1 MRMRLVV
8 GFILLFFIF
17 LLSRVY
23 YLSIKSNVYYEELA
37 KQNAIKTEFLP
48 PVRGQITDRN
58 GTLLA
63 INDLGFSISI
73 KPYLSIKKSNK
84 GILDKELS
92 ELTNLF
98 PDLNASKLAE
108 IYKRN
113 DSYYNQDF
121 IKVVDFIPYDE
132 IIPHYSELNLNKT
145 IKIDPVV
152 KRKYPFGKLASHII
166 GYVGKANLQDVQENE
181 IAKLSNYT
189 GKSGIERYY
198 NDILQGEKGT
208 RVYKVNALNQEVEQ
222 LSYTPAM
229 SNDIELT
236 IDIELQSYLT
246 SLFEGNAGAAI
257 IMNVNDGSIL
267 AAGSFPEYDLNP
279 FVTGIS
285 FKDWDELSNSLDHPF
300 TNKLINGYY
309 PPGSVVKMGVGLSF
323 LNSKN
328 ISPSTQYVCNGSIEL
343 GGRFFRCWNRSGHGP
358 VDLKHAI
365 KYSCDVYFYN
375 GSLQVGIDQIS
386 ETLSRIGFGAKT
398 GVDLPSE
405 FVGTLPSKE
414 WKMQRYRQSWFQGD
428 TLNTAIGQ
436 GNFLATPMQIA
447 RYTAQIAKGAEV
459 VPHFLKSVE
468 NNNTITEDKAQDSNE
483 IFTLFEK
490 SQLPYIR
497 DAMYAVAN
505 EQGGTSYHYLRNLE
519 VKVAAKTGTAQ
530 VVGFSQADKNRVDEK
545 QLRYYTRSHA
555 WVTSY
560 APYSKPRYV
569 VTVLV
574 EHGGRTISSGVATAK
589 IYQKMI
595 ELGYFKPENK
605 ANSPKKN

>member
-386 ETLSRIGFGAKT
+386 ETLSRIGFGVKT

-447 RYTAQIAKGAEV
+447 RYTAQIAKGGEII
-459 VPHFLKSVE
+459 PHFLKSIE
-468 NNNTITEDKAQDSNE
+468 NNNTTIENQMDENKKE

-505 EQGGTSYHYLRNLE
+505 EQGGTSYRYLHNLN

-530 VVGFSQADKNRVDEK
+530 VVGFSQTDKNRVDEK
-545 QLRYYTRSHA
+545 QFEYYTRSHA
-555 WVTSY
+555 WLTSY
-560 APYSKPRYV
+560 APYSKPKYV
-569 VTVLV
+569 VTVLL
-574 EHGGRTISSGVATAK
+574 EHGGRNITSGATVAK

-595 ELGYFKPENK
+595 ELGYFK
-605 ANSPKKN
+605 

>member
-447 RYTAQIAKGAEV
+447 RYTAQIAKGGEV
-459 VPHFLKSVE
+459 IPHFLKSIE
-468 NNNTITEDKAQDSNE
+468 NNNTTIENQMDENKKE

-505 EQGGTSYHYLRNLE
+505 EQGGTSYRYLHNLD

-530 VVGFSQADKNRVDEK
+530 VVGFSQTDKNRVDEK
-545 QLRYYTRSHA
+545 QFEYYTRSHA
-555 WVTSY
+555 WLTSY
-560 APYSKPRYV
+560 SPYSKPKYV
-569 VTVLV
+569 VTVLL
-574 EHGGRTISSGVATAK
+574 EHGGRNITSGATVAK

-595 ELGYFKPENK
+595 ELGYFK
-605 ANSPKKN
+605 

>member
-447 RYTAQIAKGAEV
+447 RYTAQIAKGGEV
-459 VPHFLKSVE
+459 IPHFLKSIE
-468 NNNTITEDKAQDSNE
+468 NNNTTIENQMDENKKE

-505 EQGGTSYHYLRNLE
+505 EQGGTSYRYLHNLN

-530 VVGFSQADKNRVDEK
+530 VVGFSQTDKNRVDEK
-545 QLRYYTRSHA
+545 QFEYYTRSHA
-555 WVTSY
+555 WLTSY
-560 APYSKPRYV
+560 APYSKPKYV
-569 VTVLV
+569 VTVLL
-574 EHGGRTISSGVATAK
+574 EHGG
-589 IYQKMI
+589 
-595 ELGYFKPENK
+595 
-605 ANSPKKN
+605 

>member
-8 GFILLFFIF
+8 GFILLFFIL

-447 RYTAQIAKGAEV
+447 RYTAQIAKGGEV
-459 VPHFLKSVE
+459 IPHFLKSIE
-468 NNNTITEDKAQDSNE
+468 NNNTTIENQMDENKKE

-505 EQGGTSYHYLRNLE
+505 EQGGTSYRYLHNLN

-530 VVGFSQADKNRVDEK
+530 VVGFSQTDKNRVDEK
-545 QLRYYTRSHA
+545 QFEYYTRSHA
-555 WVTSY
+555 WLTSY
-560 APYSKPRYV
+560 APYSKPKYV
-569 VTVLV
+569 VTVLL
-574 EHGGRTISSGVATAK
+574 EHGGRNITSGATVAK

-595 ELGYFKPENK
+595 ELGYFK
-605 ANSPKKN
+605 

>member
-343 GGRFFRCWNRSGHGP
+343 GGRFFRCWNRSGHGS

-447 RYTAQIAKGAEV
+447 RYTAQIAKGGEV
-459 VPHFLKSVE
+459 IPHFLKSIE
-468 NNNTITEDKAQDSNE
+468 NNNTTIENQMDENKKE

-505 EQGGTSYHYLRNLE
+505 EQGGTSYRYLHNLD

-530 VVGFSQADKNRVDEK
+530 VVGFSQTDKNRVDEK
-545 QLRYYTRSHA
+545 QFEYYTRSHA
-555 WVTSY
+555 WLTSY
-560 APYSKPRYV
+560 APYSKPKYV
-569 VTVLV
+569 VTVLL
-574 EHGGRTISSGVATAK
+574 EHGGRNITSGATVAK

-595 ELGYFKPENK
+595 ELGYFK
-605 ANSPKKN
+605 

>member
-37 KQNAIKTEFLP
+37 KQNAIKTEFLA

-92 ELTNLF
+92 ELANLF
-98 PDLNASKLAE
+98 HDLNASKLAE

-447 RYTAQIAKGAEV
+447 RYTAQIAKGGEV
-459 VPHFLKSVE
+459 IPHFLKSIE
-468 NNNTITEDKAQDSNE
+468 NNNTTIENQMDENKKE

-505 EQGGTSYHYLRNLE
+505 EQGGTSYRYLHNLD

-530 VVGFSQADKNRVDEK
+530 VVGFSQTDKNRVDEK
-545 QLRYYTRSHA
+545 QFEYYTRSHT
-555 WVTSY
+555 WLTSY
-560 APYSKPRYV
+560 APYSKPKYV
-569 VTVLV
+569 VTVLL
-574 EHGGRTISSGVATAK
+574 EHGGRNITSGATVAK

-595 ELGYFKPENK
+595 DLGYFK
-605 ANSPKKN
+605 

>member
-37 KQNAIKTEFLP
+37 KQNAIKTEFLA

-92 ELTNLF
+92 ELENLF

-198 NDILQGEKGT
+198 NDILQGEKGI

-447 RYTAQIAKGAEV
+447 RYTAQIAKGEEV
-459 VPHFLKSVE
+459 IPHFLKKIE
-468 NNNTITEDKAQDSNE
+468 NNNTIIENQIGENKKE

-505 EQGGTSYHYLRNLE
+505 EQGGTSYRYLHNLD

-530 VVGFSQADKNRVDEK
+530 VVGFSQTDKNRVDEK
-545 QLRYYTRSHA
+545 QFEYYSRSHA

-560 APYSKPRYV
+560 APYSKPKYV
-569 VTVLV
+569 VTVLL
-574 EHGGRTISSGVATAK
+574 EHGGRNITSGATVAK

-595 ELGYFKPENK
+595 ELGYFK
-605 ANSPKKN
+605 

>member
-447 RYTAQIAKGAEV
+447 RYTAQIAKGGEV
-459 VPHFLKSVE
+459 IPHFLKSIE
-468 NNNTITEDKAQDSNE
+468 NNNTTIENQMDENKKE

-505 EQGGTSYHYLRNLE
+505 EQGGTSYRYLHNLN

-530 VVGFSQADKNRVDEK
+530 VVGFSQTDKNRVDEK
-545 QLRYYTRSHA
+545 QFEYYTRSHA
-555 WVTSY
+555 WLTSY
-560 APYSKPRYV
+560 APYSKPKYV
-569 VTVLV
+569 VTVLL
-574 EHGGRTISSGVATAK
+574 EHGGRNITSGATV
-589 IYQKMI
+589 
-595 ELGYFKPENK
+595 
-605 ANSPKKN
+605 

>member
-48 PVRGQITDRN
+48 PVRGQIADRN

-92 ELTNLF
+92 ELINLF

-279 FVTGIS
+279 FATGIS

-328 ISPSTQYVCNGSIEL
+328 ISLSTQYVCNGSIEL

-414 WKMQRYRQSWFQGD
+414 WKMQRYKQSWFQGD

-447 RYTAQIAKGAEV
+447 RYTAQIAKGGEV
-459 VPHFLKSVE
+459 IPHFLKSIE
-468 NNNTITEDKAQDSNE
+468 NNNTTIENQMDENKKE

-505 EQGGTSYHYLRNLE
+505 EQGGTSYRYLHNLD

-530 VVGFSQADKNRVDEK
+530 VVGFSQTDKNRVDEK
-545 QLRYYTRSHA
+545 QFEYYTRSHA
-555 WVTSY
+555 WLTSY
-560 APYSKPRYV
+560 APYSKPKYV
-569 VTVLV
+569 VTVLL
-574 EHGGRTISSGVATAK
+574 EHGGRNITSGATVAK

-595 ELGYFKPENK
+595 ELGYFK
-605 ANSPKKN
+605 

>member
-92 ELTNLF
+92 ELANLF

-328 ISPSTQYVCNGSIEL
+328 ISPTTQYVCNGSIEL

-436 GNFLATPMQIA
+436 GGFLATPMQIA
-447 RYTAQIAKGAEV
+447 RYTAQIAKGGEV
-459 VPHFLKSVE
+459 IPHFLKSIE
-468 NNNTITEDKAQDSNE
+468 NNNTTIENQMDENKKE

-505 EQGGTSYHYLRNLE
+505 EQGGTSYRYLHNLD

-530 VVGFSQADKNRVDEK
+530 VVGFSQTDKNRVDEK
-545 QLRYYTRSHA
+545 QFEYYTRSHA
-555 WVTSY
+555 WLTSY
-560 APYSKPRYV
+560 APYSKPKYV
-569 VTVLV
+569 VTVLL
-574 EHGGRTISSGVATAK
+574 EHGGRNITSGATVAK

-595 ELGYFKPENK
+595 ELGYFK
-605 ANSPKKN
+605 

>member
-132 IIPHYSELNLNKT
+132 IIPHYSELNLDKT

-447 RYTAQIAKGAEV
+447 RYTAQIAKGGEV
-459 VPHFLKSVE
+459 IPHFLKSIE
-468 NNNTITEDKAQDSNE
+468 NNNTTIENQMDENKKE

-505 EQGGTSYHYLRNLE
+505 EQGGTSYRYLHNLN

-530 VVGFSQADKNRVDEK
+530 VVGFSQTDKNRVDEK
-545 QLRYYTRSHA
+545 QFEYYTRSHA
-555 WVTSY
+555 WLTSY
-560 APYSKPRYV
+560 APYSKPKYV
-569 VTVLV
+569 VTVLL
-574 EHGGRTISSGVATAK
+574 EHGGRNITSGATVAK

-595 ELGYFKPENK
+595 ELGYFK
-605 ANSPKKN
+605 

>member
-1 MRMRLVV
+1 
-8 GFILLFFIF
+8 
-17 LLSRVY
+17 
-23 YLSIKSNVYYEELA
+23 
-37 KQNAIKTEFLP
+37 AIKTEFLA

-222 LSYTPAM
+222 LSYIPAK

-386 ETLSRIGFGAKT
+386 ETLSRIGFGVKT

-447 RYTAQIAKGAEV
+447 RYTAQIAKGGEV
-459 VPHFLKSVE
+459 IPHFLKSIE
-468 NNNTITEDKAQDSNE
+468 NNNTTIENQMDENKKE

-505 EQGGTSYHYLRNLE
+505 EQGGTSYRYLHNLD

-530 VVGFSQADKNRVDEK
+530 VVGFSQTDKNRVDEK
-545 QLRYYTRSHA
+545 QFEYYTRSHA
-555 WVTSY
+555 WLTSY
-560 APYSKPRYV
+560 APYSKPKYV
-569 VTVLV
+569 VTVLL
-574 EHGGRTISSGVATAK
+574 EHGGRNITSGATVAK

-595 ELGYFKPENK
+595 DLGYFK
-605 ANSPKKN
+605 

>member
-309 PPGSVVKMGVGLSF
+309 PPGSVVKMGIGLSF

-447 RYTAQIAKGAEV
+447 RYTAQIAKGGEV
-459 VPHFLKSVE
+459 IPHFLKSIE
-468 NNNTITEDKAQDSNE
+468 NNNTTIENQMDENKKE

-505 EQGGTSYHYLRNLE
+505 EQGGTSYRYLHNLD

-530 VVGFSQADKNRVDEK
+530 VVGFSQTDKNRVDEK
-545 QLRYYTRSHA
+545 QFEYYTRSHA
-555 WVTSY
+555 WLTSY
-560 APYSKPRYV
+560 APYSKPKYV
-569 VTVLV
+569 VTVLL
-574 EHGGRTISSGVATAK
+574 EHGGRNITSGATVAK

-595 ELGYFKPENK
+595 ELGYFK
-605 ANSPKKN
+605 

>member
-386 ETLSRIGFGAKT
+386 ETLFRIGFGAKT

-447 RYTAQIAKGAEV
+447 RYTAQIAKGGEV
-459 VPHFLKSVE
+459 IPHFLKSIE
-468 NNNTITEDKAQDSNE
+468 NNNTTIENQMDENKKE

-505 EQGGTSYHYLRNLE
+505 EQGGTSYRYLHNLD

-530 VVGFSQADKNRVDEK
+530 VVGFSQTDKNRVDEK
-545 QLRYYTRSHA
+545 QFEYYTRSHA
-555 WVTSY
+555 WLTSY
-560 APYSKPRYV
+560 APYSKPKYV
-569 VTVLV
+569 VTVLL
-574 EHGGRTISSGVATAK
+574 EHGGRNITSGATVAK

-595 ELGYFKPENK
+595 ELGYFK
-605 ANSPKKN
+605 

>member
-279 FVTGIS
+279 FVTRIS
-285 FKDWDELSNSLDHPF
+285 FKDWDELSNSLEHPF

-447 RYTAQIAKGAEV
+447 RYTAQIAKGGEV
-459 VPHFLKSVE
+459 IPHFLKSIE
-468 NNNTITEDKAQDSNE
+468 NNNTTIENQMDENKKE

-505 EQGGTSYHYLRNLE
+505 EQGGTSYRYLHNLD

-530 VVGFSQADKNRVDEK
+530 VVGFSQTDKNRVDEK
-545 QLRYYTRSHA
+545 QFEYYTRSHA
-555 WVTSY
+555 WLTSY
-560 APYSKPRYV
+560 APYSKPKYV
-569 VTVLV
+569 VTVLL
-574 EHGGRTISSGVATAK
+574 EHGGRNITSGATVAK

-595 ELGYFKPENK
+595 DLGYFK
-605 ANSPKKN
+605 

>member
-48 PVRGQITDRN
+48 PIRGQITDRN

-73 KPYLSIKKSNK
+73 KPYLNIKKSNK

-132 IIPHYSELNLNKT
+132 IILHYSELNLNKT

-166 GYVGKANLQDVQENE
+166 GYVGKANLQDIQENE

-198 NDILQGEKGT
+198 NDILQGEKGA

-398 GVDLPSE
+398 GVDLPNE

-447 RYTAQIAKGAEV
+447 RYTAQIAKGGEV
-459 VPHFLKSVE
+459 IPHFLKSIE
-468 NNNTITEDKAQDSNE
+468 NNNTIIENQMDENKKE

-505 EQGGTSYHYLRNLE
+505 EQGGTSYRYLHNLD

-530 VVGFSQADKNRVDEK
+530 VVGFSQTDKNRVDEK
-545 QLRYYTRSHA
+545 QFEYYTRSHA
-555 WVTSY
+555 WLTSY
-560 APYSKPRYV
+560 APYSKPKYV
-569 VTVLV
+569 VTVLL
-574 EHGGRTISSGVATAK
+574 EHGGRNITSGATVAK

-595 ELGYFKPENK
+595 ELGYFK
-605 ANSPKKN
+605 

>member
-37 KQNAIKTEFLP
+37 KQNAIKIEFLP

-447 RYTAQIAKGAEV
+447 RYTAQIAKGGEV
-459 VPHFLKSVE
+459 IPHFLKSIE
-468 NNNTITEDKAQDSNE
+468 NNNNTTIENQMDENKKE

-505 EQGGTSYHYLRNLE
+505 EQGGTSYRYLHNLD

-530 VVGFSQADKNRVDEK
+530 VVGFSQTDKNRVDEK
-545 QLRYYTRSHA
+545 QFEYYTRSHA
-555 WVTSY
+555 WLTSY
-560 APYSKPRYV
+560 APYSKPKYV
-569 VTVLV
+569 VTVLL
-574 EHGGRTISSGVATAK
+574 EHGGRNITSGATVAK

-595 ELGYFKPENK
+595 ELGYFK
-605 ANSPKKN
+605 

>member
-1 MRMRLVV
+1 M
-8 GFILLFFIF
+8 
-17 LLSRVY
+17 
-23 YLSIKSNVYYEELA
+23 
-37 KQNAIKTEFLP
+37 
-48 PVRGQITDRN
+48 
-58 GTLLA
+58 A

-246 SLFEGNAGAAI
+246 SLLEGNAGAAI

-447 RYTAQIAKGAEV
+447 RYTAQIAKGGEV
-459 VPHFLKSVE
+459 IPHFLKSIE
-468 NNNTITEDKAQDSNE
+468 NNNTTIENQMDENKKE

-505 EQGGTSYHYLRNLE
+505 EQGGTSYRYLHNLD

-530 VVGFSQADKNRVDEK
+530 VVGFSQTDKNRVDEK
-545 QLRYYTRSHA
+545 QFEYYTRSHA
-555 WVTSY
+555 WLTSY
-560 APYSKPRYV
+560 APYSKPKYV
-569 VTVLV
+569 VTVLL
-574 EHGGRTISSGVATAK
+574 EHGGRNITSGATVAK

-595 ELGYFKPENK
+595 ELGYFK
-605 ANSPKKN
+605 

>member
-37 KQNAIKTEFLP
+37 KQNAIKTEFLA

-222 LSYTPAM
+222 LSYTPAK

-447 RYTAQIAKGAEV
+447 RYTAQIAKGGEV
-459 VPHFLKSVE
+459 IPHFLKSIE
-468 NNNTITEDKAQDSNE
+468 NNNTTIENQMDENKKE

-505 EQGGTSYHYLRNLE
+505 EQGGTSYRYLHNLD

-530 VVGFSQADKNRVDEK
+530 VVGFSQTDKNRVDEK
-545 QLRYYTRSHA
+545 QFEYYTRSHV
-555 WVTSY
+555 WLTSY
-560 APYSKPRYV
+560 APYSKPKYV
-569 VTVLV
+569 VTVLL
-574 EHGGRTISSGVATAK
+574 EHGGRNITSGATVAK

-595 ELGYFKPENK
+595 ELGYFK
-605 ANSPKKN
+605 

>member
-132 IIPHYSELNLNKT
+132 IILHYSELNLNKT

-447 RYTAQIAKGAEV
+447 RYTAQIAKGGEV
-459 VPHFLKSVE
+459 IPHFLKSIE
-468 NNNTITEDKAQDSNE
+468 NNNTTIENQMDENKKE

-505 EQGGTSYHYLRNLE
+505 EQGGTSYRYLHNLD

-530 VVGFSQADKNRVDEK
+530 VVGFSQTDKNRVDEK
-545 QLRYYTRSHA
+545 QFEYYTRSHA
-555 WVTSY
+555 WLTSY
-560 APYSKPRYV
+560 APYSKPKYV
-569 VTVLV
+569 VTVLL
-574 EHGGRTISSGVATAK
+574 EHGGRNITSGATVAK

-595 ELGYFKPENK
+595 DLGYFK
-605 ANSPKKN
+605 

>member
-37 KQNAIKTEFLP
+37 KQNAIKTEFLA

-92 ELTNLF
+92 ELANLF

-386 ETLSRIGFGAKT
+386 ETLYRIGFGAKT

-447 RYTAQIAKGAEV
+447 RYTAQIAKGGEV
-459 VPHFLKSVE
+459 IPHFLKSIE
-468 NNNTITEDKAQDSNE
+468 NNNTTIENQMDENKKE

-505 EQGGTSYHYLRNLE
+505 EQGGTSYRYLHNLD

-530 VVGFSQADKNRVDEK
+530 VVGFSQTDKNRVDEK
-545 QLRYYTRSHA
+545 QFEYYTRSHA
-555 WVTSY
+555 WLTSY
-560 APYSKPRYV
+560 APYSKPKYV
-569 VTVLV
+569 VTVLL
-574 EHGGRTISSGVATAK
+574 EHGGRNITSGVTVAK

-595 ELGYFKPENK
+595 ELGYFK
-605 ANSPKKN
+605 

>member
-447 RYTAQIAKGAEV
+447 RYTAQIAKGGEV
-459 VPHFLKSVE
+459 IPHFLKSIE
-468 NNNTITEDKAQDSNE
+468 NNNNTTIENQMDENKKE

-505 EQGGTSYHYLRNLE
+505 EQGGTSYRYLHNLD

-530 VVGFSQADKNRVDEK
+530 VVGFSQTDKNRVDEK
-545 QLRYYTRSHA
+545 QFEYYTRSHA
-555 WVTSY
+555 WLTSY
-560 APYSKPRYV
+560 APYSKPKYV
-569 VTVLV
+569 VTVLL
-574 EHGGRTISSGVATAK
+574 EHGGRNITSGATIAK

-595 ELGYFKPENK
+595 ELGYFK
-605 ANSPKKN
+605 

>member
-37 KQNAIKTEFLP
+37 KQNAIKTEFLA

-92 ELTNLF
+92 ELANLF

-279 FVTGIS
+279 FATGIS

-328 ISPSTQYVCNGSIEL
+328 ISPTTQYVCNGSIEL

-447 RYTAQIAKGAEV
+447 RYTAQIAKGGEV
-459 VPHFLKSVE
+459 IPHFLKSIE
-468 NNNTITEDKAQDSNE
+468 NNNTTIENQMDENKKE

-497 DAMYAVAN
+497 DAMYVVAN
-505 EQGGTSYHYLRNLE
+505 EQGGTSYRYLHNLD

-530 VVGFSQADKNRVDEK
+530 VVGFSQTDKNRVDEK
-545 QLRYYTRSHA
+545 QFEYYTRSHA
-555 WVTSY
+555 WLTSY
-560 APYSKPRYV
+560 APYSKPKYV
-569 VTVLV
+569 VTVLL
-574 EHGGRTISSGVATAK
+574 EHGGRNITSGVTVAK

-595 ELGYFKPENK
+595 ELGYFK
-605 ANSPKKN
+605 

>member
-1 MRMRLVV
+1 
-8 GFILLFFIF
+8 
-17 LLSRVY
+17 
-23 YLSIKSNVYYEELA
+23 
-37 KQNAIKTEFLP
+37 
-48 PVRGQITDRN
+48 
-58 GTLLA
+58 
-63 INDLGFSISI
+63 
-73 KPYLSIKKSNK
+73 
-84 GILDKELS
+84 
-92 ELTNLF
+92 LTNLF

-181 IAKLSNYT
+181 MAKLSNYT

-447 RYTAQIAKGAEV
+447 RYTAQIAKGGEV
-459 VPHFLKSVE
+459 IPHFLKSIE
-468 NNNTITEDKAQDSNE
+468 NNNTTIENQMDENKKE

-505 EQGGTSYHYLRNLE
+505 EQGGTSYRYLHNLN

-530 VVGFSQADKNRVDEK
+530 VVGFSQTDKNRVDEK
-545 QLRYYTRSHA
+545 QFEYYTRSHA
-555 WVTSY
+555 WLTSY
-560 APYSKPRYV
+560 APYSKPKYV
-569 VTVLV
+569 VTVLL
-574 EHGGRTISSGVATAK
+574 EHGGRNITSGATVAK

-595 ELGYFKPENK
+595 ELGYFK
-605 ANSPKKN
+605 

>member
-279 FVTGIS
+279 FVTGVS

-447 RYTAQIAKGAEV
+447 RYTAQIAKGGEV
-459 VPHFLKSVE
+459 IPHFLKSIE
-468 NNNTITEDKAQDSNE
+468 NNNNTTIENQMDENKKE

-505 EQGGTSYHYLRNLE
+505 EQGGTSYRYLHNLD

-530 VVGFSQADKNRVDEK
+530 VVGFSQTDKNRVDEK
-545 QLRYYTRSHA
+545 QFEYYTRSHA
-555 WVTSY
+555 WLTSY
-560 APYSKPRYV
+560 APYSKPKYV
-569 VTVLV
+569 VTVLL
-574 EHGGRTISSGVATAK
+574 EHGGRNITSGATVAK

-595 ELGYFKPENK
+595 ELGYFK
-605 ANSPKKN
+605 

>member
-37 KQNAIKTEFLP
+37 KQNAIKTEFLA

-132 IIPHYSELNLNKT
+132 IIPHYSELNLNKI

-222 LSYTPAM
+222 LSYIPAK

-386 ETLSRIGFGAKT
+386 ETLSRIGFGVKT

-447 RYTAQIAKGAEV
+447 RYTAQIAKGGEV
-459 VPHFLKSVE
+459 IPHFLKSIE
-468 NNNTITEDKAQDSNE
+468 NNNTTIENQMDENKKE

-505 EQGGTSYHYLRNLE
+505 EQGGTSYRYLHNLD

-530 VVGFSQADKNRVDEK
+530 VVGFSQTDKNRVDEK
-545 QLRYYTRSHA
+545 QFEYYTRSHA
-555 WVTSY
+555 WLTSY
-560 APYSKPRYV
+560 APYSKPKYV
-569 VTVLV
+569 VTVLL
-574 EHGGRTISSGVATAK
+574 EHGGRNITSGATVAK

-595 ELGYFKPENK
+595 DLGYFK
-605 ANSPKKN
+605 

>member
-37 KQNAIKTEFLP
+37 KQNAIKIEFLP

-246 SLFEGNAGAAI
+246 SLLEGNAGAAI

-285 FKDWDELSNSLDHPF
+285 FKDWDELSNSLDYPF

-447 RYTAQIAKGAEV
+447 RYTAQIAKGGEV
-459 VPHFLKSVE
+459 IPHFLKSIE
-468 NNNTITEDKAQDSNE
+468 NNNTTIENQMDENKKE

-505 EQGGTSYHYLRNLE
+505 EQGGTSYRYLHNLD

-530 VVGFSQADKNRVDEK
+530 VVGFSQTDKNRVDEK
-545 QLRYYTRSHA
+545 QFEYYTRSHA
-555 WVTSY
+555 WLTSY
-560 APYSKPRYV
+560 APYSKPKYV
-569 VTVLV
+569 VTVLL
-574 EHGGRTISSGVATAK
+574 EHGGRNITSGATVAK

-595 ELGYFKPENK
+595 ELGYFK
-605 ANSPKKN
+605 

>member
-37 KQNAIKTEFLP
+37 KQNAIKTEFLA

-222 LSYTPAM
+222 LSYIPAKF
-229 SNDIELT
+229 NDIELT

-386 ETLSRIGFGAKT
+386 ETLSRIGFGVKT

-447 RYTAQIAKGAEV
+447 RYTAQIAKGGEV
-459 VPHFLKSVE
+459 IPHFLKSIE
-468 NNNTITEDKAQDSNE
+468 NNNTTIENQMDENKKE

-505 EQGGTSYHYLRNLE
+505 EQGGTSYRYLHNLD

-530 VVGFSQADKNRVDEK
+530 VVGFSQTDKNRVDEK
-545 QLRYYTRSHA
+545 QFEYYTRSHA
-555 WVTSY
+555 WLTSY
-560 APYSKPRYV
+560 APYSKPKYV
-569 VTVLV
+569 VTVLL
-574 EHGGRTISSGVATAK
+574 EHGGRNITSGATVAK

-595 ELGYFKPENK
+595 DLGYFK
-605 ANSPKKN
+605 

>member
-1 MRMRLVV
+1 M
-8 GFILLFFIF
+8 
-17 LLSRVY
+17 
-23 YLSIKSNVYYEELA
+23 SIKSNVYYEELA

-447 RYTAQIAKGAEV
+447 RYTAQIAKGGEV
-459 VPHFLKSVE
+459 IPHFLKSIE
-468 NNNTITEDKAQDSNE
+468 NNNNTTIENQMDENKKE

-505 EQGGTSYHYLRNLE
+505 EQGGTSYRYLHNLD

-530 VVGFSQADKNRVDEK
+530 VVGFSQTDKNRVDEK
-545 QLRYYTRSHA
+545 QFEYYTRSHA
-555 WVTSY
+555 WLTSY
-560 APYSKPRYV
+560 APYSKPKYV
-569 VTVLV
+569 VTVLL
-574 EHGGRTISSGVATAK
+574 EHGGRNITSGATVAK

-595 ELGYFKPENK
+595 ELGYFK
-605 ANSPKKN
+605 

>member
-37 KQNAIKTEFLP
+37 KQNAIKTEFLA

-92 ELTNLF
+92 ELANLF

-208 RVYKVNALNQEVEQ
+208 RVYKVNALNQEIEQ

-447 RYTAQIAKGAEV
+447 RYTAQIAKGGEV
-459 VPHFLKSVE
+459 IPHFLKSIE
-468 NNNTITEDKAQDSNE
+468 NNNTTIENQMDENKKE

-505 EQGGTSYHYLRNLE
+505 EQGGTSYRYLHNLD

-530 VVGFSQADKNRVDEK
+530 VVGFSQTDKNRVDEK
-545 QLRYYTRSHA
+545 QFEYYTRSHA
-555 WVTSY
+555 WLTSY
-560 APYSKPRYV
+560 APYSKPKYV
-569 VTVLV
+569 VTVLL
-574 EHGGRTISSGVATAK
+574 EHGGRNITSGVTVAK

-595 ELGYFKPENK
+595 ELGYFK
-605 ANSPKKN
+605 

>member
-121 IKVVDFIPYDE
+121 IKVVDFVPYDE

-222 LSYTPAM
+222 LSYTPAK

-447 RYTAQIAKGAEV
+447 RYTAQIAKGGEV
-459 VPHFLKSVE
+459 IPHFLKSIE
-468 NNNTITEDKAQDSNE
+468 NNNTTIENQMDENKKE

-505 EQGGTSYHYLRNLE
+505 EQGGTSYRYLHNLD

-530 VVGFSQADKNRVDEK
+530 VVGFSQTDKNRVDEK
-545 QLRYYTRSHA
+545 QFEYYTRSHA
-555 WVTSY
+555 WLTSY
-560 APYSKPRYV
+560 APYSKPKYV
-569 VTVLV
+569 VTVLL
-574 EHGGRTISSGVATAK
+574 EHGGRNITSGATVAK

-595 ELGYFKPENK
+595 ELGYFK
-605 ANSPKKN
+605 

>member
-1 MRMRLVV
+1 
-8 GFILLFFIF
+8 
-17 LLSRVY
+17 

-447 RYTAQIAKGAEV
+447 RYTAQIAKGGEV
-459 VPHFLKSVE
+459 IPHFLKSIE
-468 NNNTITEDKAQDSNE
+468 NNNTTIENQMDENKKE

-505 EQGGTSYHYLRNLE
+505 EQGGTSYRYLHNLD

-530 VVGFSQADKNRVDEK
+530 VVGFSQTDKNRVDEK
-545 QLRYYTRSHA
+545 QFEYYTRSHA
-555 WVTSY
+555 WLTSY
-560 APYSKPRYV
+560 APYSKPKYV
-569 VTVLV
+569 VTVLL
-574 EHGGRTISSGVATAK
+574 EHGGRNITSGATVAK

-595 ELGYFKPENK
+595 ELGYFK
-605 ANSPKKN
+605 

>member
-37 KQNAIKTEFLP
+37 KQNAIKTEFLA

-222 LSYTPAM
+222 LSYTPAK

-236 IDIELQSYLT
+236 IDIELQFYLT

-447 RYTAQIAKGAEV
+447 RYTAQIAKGGEV
-459 VPHFLKSVE
+459 IPHFLKSIE
-468 NNNTITEDKAQDSNE
+468 NNNTTIENQMDENKKE

-505 EQGGTSYHYLRNLE
+505 EQGGTSYRYLHNLD

-530 VVGFSQADKNRVDEK
+530 VVGFSQTDKNRVDEK
-545 QLRYYTRSHA
+545 QFEYYTRSHA
-555 WVTSY
+555 WLTSY
-560 APYSKPRYV
+560 APYSKPKYV
-569 VTVLV
+569 VTVLL
-574 EHGGRTISSGVATAK
+574 EHGGRNITSGATVAK

-595 ELGYFKPENK
+595 DLGYFK
-605 ANSPKKN
+605 

>member
-48 PVRGQITDRN
+48 PVRGQIADRN

-92 ELTNLF
+92 ELINLF

-328 ISPSTQYVCNGSIEL
+328 ISLSTQYVCNGSIEL

-414 WKMQRYRQSWFQGD
+414 WKMQRYKQSWFQGD

-447 RYTAQIAKGAEV
+447 RYTAQIAKGGEV
-459 VPHFLKSVE
+459 IPHFLKSIE
-468 NNNTITEDKAQDSNE
+468 NNNTTIENQMDENKKE

-505 EQGGTSYHYLRNLE
+505 EQGGTSYRYLHNLD

-530 VVGFSQADKNRVDEK
+530 VVGFSQTDKNRVDEK
-545 QLRYYTRSHA
+545 QFEYYTRSHA
-555 WVTSY
+555 WLTSY
-560 APYSKPRYV
+560 APYSKPKYV
-569 VTVLV
+569 VTVLL
-574 EHGGRTISSGVATAK
+574 EHGGRNITSGATVAK

-595 ELGYFKPENK
+595 ELGYFK
-605 ANSPKKN
+605 

>member
-37 KQNAIKTEFLP
+37 KQNAIKTEFLA

-152 KRKYPFGKLASHII
+152 KRKYLFGKLASHII

-222 LSYTPAM
+222 LSYTPAK

-447 RYTAQIAKGAEV
+447 RYTAQIAKGGEV
-459 VPHFLKSVE
+459 IPHFLKSIE
-468 NNNTITEDKAQDSNE
+468 NNNTTIENQMDENKKE

-505 EQGGTSYHYLRNLE
+505 EQGGTSYRYLHNLD

-530 VVGFSQADKNRVDEK
+530 VVGFSQTDKNRVDEK
-545 QLRYYTRSHA
+545 QFEYYTRSHA
-555 WVTSY
+555 WLTSY
-560 APYSKPRYV
+560 APYSKPKYV
-569 VTVLV
+569 VTVLL
-574 EHGGRTISSGVATAK
+574 EHGGRNITSGATVAK

-595 ELGYFKPENK
+595 ELGYFK
-605 ANSPKKN
+605 

>member
-447 RYTAQIAKGAEV
+447 RYTAQIAKGGKV
-459 VPHFLKSVE
+459 IPHFLKSIE
-468 NNNTITEDKAQDSNE
+468 NNNTTIENQMDENKKE

-505 EQGGTSYHYLRNLE
+505 EQGGTSYRYLHNLD

-530 VVGFSQADKNRVDEK
+530 VVGFSQTDKNRVDEK
-545 QLRYYTRSHA
+545 QFEYYTRSHA
-555 WVTSY
+555 WLTSY
-560 APYSKPRYV
+560 APYSKPKYV
-569 VTVLV
+569 VTVLL
-574 EHGGRTISSGVATAK
+574 EHSGRNITSGATVAK

-595 ELGYFKPENK
+595 ELGYFK
-605 ANSPKKN
+605 

>member
-37 KQNAIKTEFLP
+37 KQNAIKTEFLA

-222 LSYTPAM
+222 LSYTPAK

-386 ETLSRIGFGAKT
+386 ETLSRIGFGVKT

-447 RYTAQIAKGAEV
+447 RYTAQIAKGGEV
-459 VPHFLKSVE
+459 IPHFLKSIE
-468 NNNTITEDKAQDSNE
+468 NNNTTIENQMDENKKE

-505 EQGGTSYHYLRNLE
+505 EQGGTSYRYLHNLD

-530 VVGFSQADKNRVDEK
+530 VVGFSQTDKNRVDEK
-545 QLRYYTRSHA
+545 QFEYYTRSHA
-555 WVTSY
+555 WLTSY
-560 APYSKPRYV
+560 APYSKPKYV
-569 VTVLV
+569 VTVLL
-574 EHGGRTISSGVATAK
+574 EHGGRNITSGATVAK

-595 ELGYFKPENK
+595 ELGYFK
-605 ANSPKKN
+605 